1 MYCDLCHVNLCKLS
15 ICDHISDEYDKHKI
29 VPILERKKPSLMFPT
44 CKIHSMKKCEL
55 QCKLCNVFIC
65 VMCLASSEHK
75 GHKFSVLEDIYK
87 TKQVDIKKQT
97 EEMKKIFALT
107 YEEIRNGLINQIECL
122 DDDYENITNV
132 MEEQGGKWHTEIDR
146 IIIKIKKEI
155 IEIRENT
162 KQYWRSI

>member
-1 MYCDLCHVNLCKLS
+1 
-15 ICDHISDEYDKHKI
+15 
-29 VPILERKKPSLMFPT
+29 
-44 CKIHSMKKCEL
+44 MKKCEL

-65 VMCLASSEHK
+65 VVCLASSEHK
-75 GHKFSVLEDIYK
+75 GHKFSVLKDIYK

>member
-1 MYCDLCHVNLCKLS
+1 MYCDLCHVNLCKLC

-65 VMCLASSEHK
+65 VVCLASSEHK
-75 GHKFSVLEDIYK
+75 GHKFSGLKDIYK

-107 YEEIRNGLINQIECL
+107 YEEIRNGLIIRLNVSMMTMKILQMLWKNKE
-122 DDDYENITNV
+122 ENGTR
-132 MEEQGGKWHTEIDR
+132 KLTELSLR
-146 IIIKIKKEI
+146 
-155 IEIRENT
+155 
-162 KQYWRSI
+162 